1 MTLLDF
7 FASIAASLIAGVVL
21 IAVSPVVFRSVRVL
35 LTQLAGRVLRTDV
48 DYVFNDLKDVSEDM
62 VTEITQAASVSIMT
76 SRGKDLHHSGHL
88 RECLDAF
95 IRRPTRDQPLIR
107 VLLPEPGSTW
117 TQDRQK
123 EGESHD
129 VVFPADQLARDIE
142 ATVAYVCA
150 MESKSKAELRIA
162 NMPHMCRIVLT
173 DRCVYFTMYRSDL
186 PGSKTRVAK
195 YFAHADTYRWLKRLF
210 EQYWS
215 VGRRPCT
222 QVSNEPGKSKGAA

>member
-1 MTLLDF
+1 M
-7 FASIAASLIAGVVL
+7 
-21 IAVSPVVFRSVRVL
+21 
-35 LTQLAGRVLRTDV
+35 AGRVLRTDV
-48 DYVFNDLKDVSEDM
+48 DYVFKNLKDASEDM
-62 VTEITQAASVSIMT
+62 VTEITQAASVCIMT

-95 IRRPTRDQPLIR
+95 IRRPTGEQPLIR
-107 VLLPEPGSTW
+107 VLLPEPGSAW
-117 TQDRQK
+117 TQDRQE

-129 VVFPADQLARDIE
+129 AVFPPGQLARDIE

-150 MESKSKAELRIA
+150 MESKSKAELRVA

-186 PGSKTRVAK
+186 PGSKTRIAK

-215 VGRRPCT
+215 IGRRPCP
-222 QVSNEPGKSKGAA
+222 QR